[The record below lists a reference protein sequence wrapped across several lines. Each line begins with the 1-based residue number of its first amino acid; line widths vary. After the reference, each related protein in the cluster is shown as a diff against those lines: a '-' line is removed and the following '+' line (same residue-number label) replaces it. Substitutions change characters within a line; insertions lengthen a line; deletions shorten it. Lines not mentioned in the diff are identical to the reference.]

1 MNKSSFW
8 LRIYLGCIVVCIIA
22 FTQTIDAQNSPPAAG
37 HQMILPG
44 AARFD
49 QYIPLITGRSVA
61 VFANQ
66 TSVIGDVHLIDALLS
81 RGIVIKKIFSPEH
94 GFRGT
99 ADAGEKIGNAI
110 DSKTGIP
117 LISLYG
123 PKRKPSA
130 GDLKD
135 VDIMIFDIQD
145 VGARFYTY
153 ISSLQEYIEAAI
165 DNNKIL
171 LLLDRPNPNGF
182 YVDGPVLDKK
192 IKSYVGMQPV
202 PVVYGM
208 TVGEYARMLIGEQWI
223 DSSLLIK
230 LLSKTSSFNLK
241 IISCANYT
249 HKSKYVMTVRPSPNL
264 PEIQSTYWYP
274 STCFFE
280 GTALSEG
287 RGTNKPFQLFGH
299 PSLPKNLISF
309 TPKSKEGATD
319 PKLKNKL
326 CYGWDLSG
334 TPDQVLKQ
342 VDNKIQLKY
351 VIEAY
356 KLFPDKNKFFLAN
369 NYFNKLAGNDMLMQ
383 QIKDGMSEPDIRKS
397 WQSKLDA
404 FKKIRKKYLLY
415 ADFE

>member
-287 RGTNKPFQLFGH
+287 RGTDKPFQLFGH